1 MAAQKTERWNRL
13 GRLLA
18 NLLLVA
24 LVLYLAVTM
33 ARITWLVLWQDD
45 PGANIVSVAASGD
58 GSVRR
63 LLSQPLAGYELF
75 GRTASSTPQVAE
87 SVRQSAPE
95 TRLRLRLEGVMVAER
110 PEDSGAIVAGTDGVT
125 EHYRVGDTLPGNAEL
140 VEVEPGR
147 ILIQRNG
154 LYETLTFEDSPSDG
168 LVAES
173 EPVDMTSP
181 QGFVDDVQS
190 RLDAQGAE
198 ALVAFGLRP
207 VQDGSASGY
216 VYDGSNPMLRAVNLK
231 AGDVI
236 TAINGQRLGDIEQ
249 DQALLESWRSQSQL
263 DIEIERNGARFSV
276 SYALPEEWRQ

>member
-1 MAAQKTERWNRL
+1 MSVQASGRWERL
-13 GRLLA
+13 GRLAA
-18 NLLLVA
+18 NLMLLA
-24 LVLYLAVTM
+24 LVLYLAVTL
-33 ARITWLVLWQDD
+33 ARVTWMVLWQER
-45 PGANIVSVAASGD
+45 PALQVAAMASSGNAAT
-58 GSVRR
+58 RQ
-63 LLSQPLAGYELF
+63 LLNQPLAGYELF
-75 GRTASSTPQVAE
+75 GRGEITTHQVAE

-95 TRLRLRLEGVMVAER
+95 TRLRLRLEGVLVAER
-110 PEDSGAIVAGTDGVT
+110 PENSGAIVSGTDGLT

-140 VEVEPGR
+140 VEVESGR

-154 LYETLTFEDSPSDG
+154 LYETLTFEDAVSEE

-173 EPVDMTSP
+173 EPVNLTSP
-181 QGFVDDVQS
+181 AAFVDDVQN
-190 RLDAQGAE
+190 RLDSEGAA

-216 VYDGSNPMLRAVNLK
+216 VYDGSNAMLRAVNLK

-236 TAINGQRLGDIEQ
+236 TAINGQSLGDIEQ
-249 DQALLESWRSQSQL
+249 DRALLESWRSQSQL

>member
-58 GSVRR
+58 DTVRR

-75 GRTASSTPQVAE
+75 GRAASSTPQVAE

-190 RLDAQGAE
+190 RLDEQGAE

>member
-1 MAAQKTERWNRL
+1 MAAQGYGRWERL
-13 GRLLA
+13 GRLAA

-24 LVLYLAVTM
+24 LVLYLAVTL
-33 ARITWLVLWQDD
+33 ARVTWMVLWQEQ
-45 PGANIVSVAASGD
+45 PALQMTTMASSGNTAT
-58 GSVRR
+58 RQ
-63 LLSQPLAGYELF
+63 LLNQPLAGYELF
-75 GRTASSTPQVAE
+75 GRGEVNTRQVAE

-95 TRLRLRLEGVMVAER
+95 TRLRLRLEGVLVAER
-110 PEDSGAIVAGTDGVT
+110 AEDSGAIVAGTDGIT

-147 ILIQRNG
+147 ILIRRNG
-154 LYETLTFEDSPSDG
+154 LYETLTFEDSQPEE
-168 LVAES
+168 LVTET
-173 EPVDMTSP
+173 EPVNLASP
-181 QGFVDDVQS
+181 QAFVDDVQA
-190 RLDAQGAE
+190 RLDAQGAA

-236 TAINGQRLGDIEQ
+236 TAINGQSLGDMEQ
-249 DQALLESWRSQSQL
+249 DRALLESWRSQSQL